1 MTFNNLIY
9 HDIVPKYNVHIHA
22 KNRQSFTI
30 ESIACFIIK
39 YINDTYLKLP
49 ETTMV
54 AIIILGLLD
63 PKLKW
68 IQCLQQQQGT
78 PAECSKPVGY
88 SISDWLGNIL
98 KQIILYFRNKI
109 SKEQYTSFSFNLV
122 LAAFPFIYYLGQNII
137 RPCYFYN
144 IKNMTSNLILMEKG
158 VNLEL

>member
-1 MTFNNLIY
+1 MT
-9 HDIVPKYNVHIHA
+9 
-22 KNRQSFTI
+22 QSRSTYTCQKQVLYTI

-39 YINDTYLKLP
+39 YINNTYLKLP

-88 SISDWLGNIL
+88 SISDWLGNFL
-98 KQIILYFRNKI
+98 HQIILYFCKTN

-122 LAAFPFIYYLGQNII
+122 LAEFPFIYYLGQNKV

-144 IKNMTSNLILMEKG
+144 IKNMTSSLILTQKG
-158 VNLEL
+158 VILQL